1 MNTGIE
7 ILLKRMADCPE
18 DFYYDPSKGESRWAR
33 LVDNAI
39 AGEIATQEEREL
51 LDAGM
56 KEVRRQK
63 FTETVMRELAGV
75 DETSEDPKSLEDV
88 IKQYRATGIS
98 SVGQTQVSSTGQSQY
113 SNTSGLY
120 PNGVGGSV
128 TWENREPLGHAL
140 DAVKYQNEMMRRHL
154 DEHRDAL
161 NKVEVRKKAT
171 LR

>member
-18 DFYYDPSKGESRWAR
+18 DFYYNPSMGESRWAR

-51 LDAGM
+51 LEAGM

-63 FTETVMRELAGV
+63 FTESVMKELAGV
-75 DETSEDPKSLEDV
+75 GDETSDEGKTPSHIAL
-88 IKQYRATGIS
+88 RSGMPL
-98 SVGQTQVSSTGQSQY
+98 VGQIQLSSTGQSQY
-113 SNTSGLY
+113 SNTTGAVRI
-120 PNGVGGSV
+120 PNGSI
-128 TWENREPLGHAL
+128 TLGNTSL
-140 DAVKYQNEMMRRHL
+140 NEEQLKHMKAHM
-154 DEHRDAL
+154 DAL